1 MNNQKLGNQE
11 AWDRVDLSAP
21 KKRATIFIN
30 ETLLRECKAQAALEG
45 YSFSEIAEMSLE
57 LYLSQLAYTGDEAVG
72 LKKGVL
78 EVKRTRRKK

>member
-1 MNNQKLGNQE
+1 MNKQKLGNQE

-57 LYLSQLAYTGDEAVG
+57 LYLSQLAYTGKEAAG

-78 EVKRTRRKK
+78 EVKRTRGKK